1 MYDATKS
8 TRRRFLARIG
18 LLGAAAALGPA
29 ALSGRNAAQAQLLDP
44 ITGPLLDAA
53 AGPVLQRLAR
63 DTMRGL
69 VVFVVPGPDEYSREQ
84 GMSSETP
91 GAVEART
98 DEFMLKNLDELV
110 PLPDQLAAP
119 LAAAL
124 ADSTAELDL
133 PIPDELLEAERD
145 ASTTLDDA
153 LETFLQNDQT
163 VPLSLLTAML
173 LNYLATSVEP
183 ASVAGRFPASPF
195 ANLTF
200 GQKAEAFR
208 RLERDHAEIVALL
221 DEDSPEPAKETLS
234 GLLRYLAGALKMFP
248 AFGAYSEFGVFDRE
262 SLTATERP
270 VGWENSNFAPGE
282 RMPADGWDELIG
294 YYEGRRSVEGDP
306 AGKFGEGE
314 R

>member
-1 MYDATKS
+1 MSDSTTS
-8 TRRRFLARIG
+8 TRRQFLARIG

-29 ALSGRNAAQAQLLDP
+29 ALSGGRSAHAQLLDP
-44 ITGPLLDAA
+44 VTEPLLDDA

-84 GMSSETP
+84 GITSETP
-91 GAVEART
+91 GAIEAET

-110 PLPDQLAAP
+110 PLPDELASP

-124 ADSTAELDL
+124 ADSTAELEL
-133 PIPDELLEAERD
+133 PIPDELLEAEQD

-153 LETFLQNDQT
+153 LETFLRNDQT

-173 LNYLATSVEP
+173 LNYLATSVDPE
-183 ASVAGRFPASPF
+183 SVAGRFPASPF
-195 ANLTF
+195 ANLDY
-200 GQKAEAFR
+200 GRKAEAFR
-208 RLERDHAEIVALL
+208 RLEQDHAEIVALI
-221 DEDSPEPAKETLS
+221 DEDSSEPTRETLS
-234 GLLRYLAGALKMFP
+234 GLLKYLAGALKMFP

-262 SLTATERP
+262 SLTATDRP
-270 VGWENSNFAPGE
+270 VGWENSNFTPGE
-282 RMPADGWDELIG
+282 RVPADGWDEFIG

-306 AGKFGEGE
+306 TSKFEE
-314 R
+314 ESA

>member
-1 MYDATKS
+1 MSDGTKS
-8 TRRRFLARIG
+8 TRRQFLARIG

-29 ALSGRNAAQAQLLDP
+29 ALSGRSAARAQLLEP
-44 ITGPLLDAA
+44 VTEPLLDEA

-91 GAVEART
+91 GAIEAKT

-110 PLPDQLAAP
+110 PLPDQLASP

-124 ADSTAELDL
+124 AQSTAELDL
-133 PIPDELLEAERD
+133 PIPDDLLEVEQD
-145 ASTTLDDA
+145 ASATLDDA
-153 LETFLQNDQT
+153 LRTFLQNDQT

-173 LNYLATSVEP
+173 LNYLATSVDP

-195 ANLTF
+195 ANLDY

-208 RLERDHAEIVALL
+208 GLEQDHAEIVALL
-221 DEDSPEPAKETLS
+221 DGESPEPTKETLS
-234 GLLRYLAGALKMFP
+234 GLLKYLAGALKMFP
-248 AFGAYSEFGVFDRE
+248 AFGAYSEFGVFDRQ
-262 SLTATERP
+262 SLTVTERP

-282 RMPADGWDELIG
+282 RIPADGWDEFIG

-306 AGKFGEGE
+306 TGKFEQE
-314 R
+314 SA

>member
-1 MYDATKS
+1 MSDSTTS
-8 TRRRFLARIG
+8 TRRQFLARIG

-29 ALSGRNAAQAQLLDP
+29 ALSGKNAARAQLLDP
-44 ITGPLLDAA
+44 VTEPLLDEA
-53 AGPVLQRLAR
+53 AGPVLRRLAR

-69 VVFVVPGPDEYSREQ
+69 AVFVVPGPDEYSRQQE
-84 GMSSETP
+84 MSSETP
-91 GAVEART
+91 GAIEAKT

-110 PLPDQLAAP
+110 PLPDELASP

-124 ADSTAELDL
+124 AQSTSELDL
-133 PIPDELLEAERD
+133 PIPDRLLEAEQD

-153 LETFLQNDQT
+153 LQTFLQNDQT

-173 LNYLATSVEP
+173 LNYLATSVDPE
-183 ASVAGRFPASPF
+183 SVAGRFPASPF
-195 ANLTF
+195 ANLDY

-208 RLERDHAEIVALL
+208 RLQQDHAEIVALL

-234 GLLRYLAGALKMFP
+234 GLLKYLAGALKMFP

-270 VGWENSNFAPGE
+270 VGWENSNFTPGE
-282 RMPADGWDELIG
+282 SVPADGWDEFIG

-306 AGKFGEGE
+306 TGKFEQE
-314 R
+314 SA